1 MINPISV
8 EHVEL
13 LKDHVIGYEN
23 GIITLLRPYDPQ
35 KDEDCEY
42 ALDSVLIP
50 GLIDLHTHLSQ
61 FWVRAAYE
69 PALLP
74 WLQQHVFPAEALSQ
88 KPEYARTIAAAFFQ
102 NLAANGT
109 TTSVIYTA
117 PFKAACEIAFE
128 EAAKQQ
134 ARALIG
140 MTMMDMNSPEY
151 LKQSTSEA
159 FEQSVE
165 LYEAF
170 SGKDS
175 RLDYIFSP
183 RFALSCTA
191 ELLKL
196 TADYA
201 QKHQAFIQSHLSE
214 NKDEISQVKELF
226 AAKSY
231 TQVYHDLG
239 ILGPKTIMGH
249 AIHLTQDEMSLL
261 AQSNTAIAHCPESNF
276 FLKSGEFRYESM
288 QEMGLRIGLAS
299 DVAAGNSLNMFR
311 QAKLA
316 NYRQSHFSLSP
327 QRLFWH
333 LTMGSATAL
342 GFQDKVG
349 SLEIGKEADLC
360 MIRLNEDHGFD
371 NELLA
376 KLIYVNEDFS
386 IIRTI
391 TKGNTVFQK

>member
-1 MINPISV
+1 
-8 EHVEL
+8 
-13 LKDHVIGYEN
+13 
-23 GIITLLRPYDPQ
+23 
-35 KDEDCEY
+35 
-42 ALDSVLIP
+42 
-50 GLIDLHTHLSQ
+50 
-61 FWVRAAYE
+61 
-69 PALLP
+69 
-74 WLQQHVFPAEALSQ
+74 
-88 KPEYARTIAAAFFQ
+88 
-102 NLAANGT
+102 
-109 TTSVIYTA
+109 
-117 PFKAACEIAFE
+117 
-128 EAAKQQ
+128 
-134 ARALIG
+134 
-140 MTMMDMNSPEY
+140 
-151 LKQSTSEA
+151 
-159 FEQSVE
+159 
-165 LYEAF
+165 
-170 SGKDS
+170 
-175 RLDYIFSP
+175 
-183 RFALSCTA
+183 
-191 ELLKL
+191 
-196 TADYA
+196 
-201 QKHQAFIQSHLSE
+201 
-214 NKDEISQVKELF
+214 
-226 AAKSY
+226 
-231 TQVYHDLG
+231 
-239 ILGPKTIMGH
+239 MGH